1 MDLNDVVDAL
11 KSIESSSRSS
21 MAENIIDS
29 HAMPFLNGLNIKRQ
43 REKWSGTFSLGGGN
57 IVSVKGAA

>member
-21 MAENIIDS
+21 MAEMIIDKRRL
-29 HAMPFLNGLNIKRQ
+29 HTRNDFMKENDQTIKR
-43 REKWSGTFSLGGGN
+43 REKWGKWSGSSLVTGV
-57 IVSVKGAA
+57 I